1 MSRLII
7 LQEIDSLPEKN
18 LESLKSHLLDKG
30 HSNLVFKEEDDLV
43 LIKNITKNRRKF
55 TDLEKQCKN
64 IILTKNLELVNYYFN
79 DIIHNPEELKV
90 DFTKSVVQESIE
102 GTTIVCFYHDNR
114 WYISTRSCIDADKS
128 NWIPNYSYKTLFEEI
143 ICSDILD
150 YPVEQKIERM
160 TSFYDKLDN
169 TLCYFFVLIH
179 PFNLNIIKTENKK
192 LIHYMTRKKGT
203 IEEVESNS
211 DLYSINNVVKSEEIK
226 DCTQDIL
233 QSKLEEMNV
242 ANNNNIVKEGYVV
255 RYYEDNQCYV
265 IKLQTDRYK
274 GVKEIK
280 PNHYN
285 EFANYIDLYKT
296 DQLKEYLNM
305 DFEMSLMD
313 KGKIVN
319 NISYCFKMLSNEIYM
334 LYFNT
339 RKMNNKETYDNLTY
353 VYKKLLYLV
362 HGIHLDTK
370 CKVNINDVYSIL
382 KNELTTNDLCKLL
395 KDRKELINKRY
406 QIFTRYNRYISHI
419 TNKIEN

>member
-160 TSFYDKLDN
+160 ISFYDKLDN

-265 IKLQTDRYK
+265 IKLQTID
-274 GVKEIK
+274 IK
-280 PNHYN
+280 V
-285 EFANYIDLYKT
+285 
-296 DQLKEYLNM
+296 
-305 DFEMSLMD
+305 S
-313 KGKIVN
+313 
-319 NISYCFKMLSNEIYM
+319 
-334 LYFNT
+334 
-339 RKMNNKETYDNLTY
+339 
-353 VYKKLLYLV
+353 KK
-362 HGIHLDTK
+362 
-370 CKVNINDVYSIL
+370 
-382 KNELTTNDLCKLL
+382 
-395 KDRKELINKRY
+395 
-406 QIFTRYNRYISHI
+406 
-419 TNKIEN
+419 